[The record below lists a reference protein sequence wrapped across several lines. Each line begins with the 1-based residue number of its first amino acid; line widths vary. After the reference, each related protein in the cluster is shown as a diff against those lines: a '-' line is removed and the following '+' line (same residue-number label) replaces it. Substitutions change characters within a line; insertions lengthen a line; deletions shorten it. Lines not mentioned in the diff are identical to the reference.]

1 MPRKPIQKVKLTKKV
16 NPKTVEEPIVNIDL
30 TEDHVDRTTI
40 EKIAGFRV
48 NNLALYQRALVH
60 ISIETLVNK
69 TENKKLVRP
78 YLLKSN
84 ETLEFL
90 GDNILKAVMAE
101 YLFRRFPNKK
111 QDFMSKVK
119 TRMEN
124 TTMFCHFAEQIG
136 IDGNLLVSGQAISVG
151 VLTKGNPANE
161 GVLED
166 AFEAFVGA
174 IFLDFGDRGF
184 QKAREFALKVF
195 DKFMDD
201 DKILKDTNYKD
212 RLIRYCNNIKQ
223 TKPEFFIREARGEA
237 HDRTFV
243 VDVYMFKG
251 KRGKLVGTSTQKG
264 KEGDITIRDIKKF
277 GGELYGSGTKKTKK
291 AAEQDASYQA
301 LKKLRLI

>member
-1 MPRKPIQKVKLTKKV
+1 MPRKPIQKVKLTKKIDS
-16 NPKTVEEPIVNIDL
+16 KKADEPIINIDL
-30 TEDHVDRTTI
+30 TEDHVDRVTI
-40 EKIAGFRV
+40 EKIANFKV

-69 TENKKLVRP
+69 TENKSTIRP

-84 ETLEFL
+84 ENMEFL

-101 YLFRRFPNKK
+101 YLFRRFPSKDPK
-111 QDFMSKVK
+111 FYSKVK

-124 TTMFCHFAEQIG
+124 TSMFCHFAEQIG
-136 IDGNLLVSGQAISVG
+136 IDGNLLVSGQAMSVN
-151 VLTKGNPANE
+151 VLTKGMPQNE

-174 IFLDFGDRGF
+174 IFLDFGEQGF
-184 QKAREFALKVF
+184 LKAREFALNVF
-195 DKFMDD
+195 DRFMDD

-237 HDRTFV
+237 HDRTFIL
-243 VDVYMFKG
+243 DVYMFKG
-251 KRGKLVGTSTQKG
+251 KRGKLVGTSKAKG
-264 KEGDITIRDIKKF
+264 KEGDVTIEDIKKF
-277 GGELYGSGTKKTKK
+277 GGELYGTGTKKTKK
-291 AAEQDASYQA
+291 AAEQAASYQA